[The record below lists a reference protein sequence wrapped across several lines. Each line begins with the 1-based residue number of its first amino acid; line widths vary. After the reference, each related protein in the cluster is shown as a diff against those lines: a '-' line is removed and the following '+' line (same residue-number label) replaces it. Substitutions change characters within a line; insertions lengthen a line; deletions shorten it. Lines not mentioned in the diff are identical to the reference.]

1 MATKPKTKIK
11 KASAKEESTTLPKSK
26 ATPQKQTKSQIFK
39 LLSEETSLSV
49 KDIKNIFLATSQLA
63 KSHLIK
69 KGSGEFSIPEMG
81 IKIIRKTKPAAK
93 KRQGRN
99 LQTGESII
107 IPAKPKREVIRTRIL
122 KSLKELLD

>member
-11 KASAKEESTTLPKSK
+11 KATAKEESTTLAKSK
-26 ATPQKQTKSQIFK
+26 ATPQKQTKSQILK

-81 IKIIRKTKPAAK
+81 IKIIRKTKPRQRKDKGETCKLAK
-93 KRQGRN
+93 ASHSS
-99 LQTGESII
+99 QT
-107 IPAKPKREVIRTRIL
+107 
-122 KSLKELLD
+122 

>member
-1 MATKPKTKIK
+1 M
-11 KASAKEESTTLPKSK
+11 
-26 ATPQKQTKSQIFK
+26 
-39 LLSEETSLSV
+39 SEATSLSV
-49 KDIKNIFLATSQLA
+49 KDIKNIFLVTSQLA

-107 IPAKPKREVIRTRIL
+107 IPAKPKREVIRTR
-122 KSLKELLD
+122 S